1 MKQDN
6 SNLLTVRQAAQ
17 EAKVSEETVRR
28 WIRSKKLRAN
38 VIGKSFYID
47 AWHLNTLLTLGQSL
61 QADEIT
67 LTIAALGL
75 TSAMKGADLF
85 DDAYFS
91 LEIQFHR
98 IQEDKLNLEAGL
110 LRQNKEIEQH
120 RIALREWKERLS
132 NSTNEKTEKLPD
144 MPAVPTTTHYWAIP
158 QKTLFVDIHFYF
170 VSGALIGEAVK
181 KLKEEINDQ
190 ELNDI
195 INKYTQP
202 LKDLNDARNDLEHIH
217 ERIDRVS
224 EPGNISSGGRYH
236 FNGRYYDLY
245 FEQMHQLRDELC
257 DYLLMKA
264 QNSLKQNK

>member
-47 AWHLNTLLTLGQSL
+47 HWHLNTLLTLGQSL
-61 QADEIT
+61 QADEIS

-91 LEIQFHR
+91 LETQFHR

-120 RIALREWKERLS
+120 RIARREWKDRLRS
-132 NSTNEKTEKLPD
+132 STNEKTEKLPD
-144 MPAVPTTTHYWAIP
+144 MPAV
-158 QKTLFVDIHFYF
+158 
-170 VSGALIGEAVK
+170 
-181 KLKEEINDQ
+181 
-190 ELNDI
+190 
-195 INKYTQP
+195 
-202 LKDLNDARNDLEHIH
+202 
-217 ERIDRVS
+217 
-224 EPGNISSGGRYH
+224 
-236 FNGRYYDLY
+236 
-245 FEQMHQLRDELC
+245 
-257 DYLLMKA
+257 
-264 QNSLKQNK
+264 